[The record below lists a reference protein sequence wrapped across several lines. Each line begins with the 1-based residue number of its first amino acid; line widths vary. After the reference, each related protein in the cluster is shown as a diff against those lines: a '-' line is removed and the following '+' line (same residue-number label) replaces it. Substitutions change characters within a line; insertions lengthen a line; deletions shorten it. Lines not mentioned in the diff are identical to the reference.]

1 MLHVSTSVPTSNKM
15 GSAKDN
21 ESANVSNQNT
31 NSVGYKK
38 DIDNEG
44 DEVTGSNGFTGDS
57 TTGMEALNINDK
69 WHFKASPFL
78 IVLYLVL
85 SATVTYFIYSTR
97 LCHNVLEFTLLRDP
111 SSEQQIASCLTLW
124 FTFAAMLNLAFYRKA
139 TLVRT

>member
-1 MLHVSTSVPTSNKM
+1 MLHVSTSVPASNKM
-15 GSAKDN
+15 GSEKDN
-21 ESANVSNQNT
+21 ESINVSNQNT
-31 NSVGYKK
+31 NLDGNKK

-44 DEVTGSNGFTGDS
+44 DEVTGSNGSTGDS
-57 TTGMEALNINDK
+57 TTGMEALNVNDK

-78 IVLYLVL
+78 IILYLVL

-97 LCHNVLEFTLLRDP
+97 LCHNVLELTLLRDP